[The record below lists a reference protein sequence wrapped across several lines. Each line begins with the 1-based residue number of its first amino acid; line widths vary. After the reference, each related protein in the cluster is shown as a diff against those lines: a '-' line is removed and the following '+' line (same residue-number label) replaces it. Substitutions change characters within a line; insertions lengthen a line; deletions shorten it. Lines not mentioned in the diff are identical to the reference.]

1 MKKLGLTLL
10 AIFLLVGC
18 SSKPATTTPS
28 ASAGTTETPA
38 TTDEAAWN
46 STLLQDNIIS
56 IGVSPDYP
64 PYESL
69 DTSNQIVGF
78 DVDFMNLLLD
88 YINQDGGNYTIEWVQ
103 MDFSTIIS
111 AIQMEQV
118 DLGVSG
124 FTYDKDRDVL
134 FSTPYTES
142 AAVVVVN
149 PNSDIKTLDDLKGK
163 VLAAQL
169 GSTGEVA
176 AKSVEGAE
184 VNSITNVNIM
194 MESLK
199 NNAYDAVI
207 IDKPVAE
214 NYVKNAGFVMLEEPI
229 QDDDTYIIAKTGNTV
244 LMDKINNVIEEVK
257 QTQAYQDLLEK
268 WELN

>member
-1 MKKLGLTLL
+1 MKKLGIVTLVAL
-10 AIFLLVGC
+10 LLVGC
-18 SSKPATTTPS
+18 TSKTAQPT
-28 ASAGTTETPA
+28 ASANASSTPGVNE
-38 TTDEAAWN
+38 EAAWTE
-46 STLLQDNIIS
+46 SLIQDNVIS

-69 DTSNQIVGF
+69 DTTNNIVGF
-78 DVDFMNLLLD
+78 DVDFMNLVVD
-88 YINQDGGNYTIEWVQ
+88 TMNQDGGNVKIEWVQ

-111 AIQMEQV
+111 AIQMNQV

-124 FTYDKDRDVL
+124 FTYDEERDVL

-149 PNSDIKTLDDLKGK
+149 ANSDIKTLDDLKGK
-163 VLAAQL
+163 LLAAQL
-169 GSTGEVA
+169 GSTGETA
-176 AKSVEGAE
+176 AKNVEGAK
-184 VNSITNVNIM
+184 VQSIANVNIM

-229 QDDDTYIIAKTGNTV
+229 QDDDTYIIAKKGNTV
-244 LMDKINNVIEEVK
+244 LMDKVNSVIEEVK
-257 QTQAYQDLLEK
+257 QSAAYQDLLAK
-268 WELN
+268 WELK

>member
-1 MKKLGLTLL
+1 E
-10 AIFLLVGC
+10 
-18 SSKPATTTPS
+18 TTP
-28 ASAGTTETPA
+28 TTETTNTPTEE
-38 TTDEAAWN
+38 TTTSWN
-46 STLLQDNIIS
+46 ESLVQDGIIS

-64 PYESL
+64 PYEAL
-69 DTSNQIVGF
+69 DTNNQIIGF
-78 DVDFMNLLLD
+78 DVDFMTLIVDTLNAVEGTEYKL
-88 YINQDGGNYTIEWVQ
+88 EWVQ

-111 AIQMEQV
+111 SIQMDQV

-124 FTYDKDRDVL
+124 FTYDEERDVL
-134 FSTPYTES
+134 FSTPYTDS
-142 AAVVVVN
+142 ATVVVVN
-149 PNSDIKTLDDLKGK
+149 PDSDIKTIDDLKGK

-169 GSTGEVA
+169 GATGETA
-176 AKSVEGAE
+176 AKNVEGAE
-184 VNSITNVNIM
+184 VNSIANVNIM

-229 QDDDTYIIAKTGNTV
+229 QDDKNYIIAKKGNTA
-244 LMDKINNVIEEVK
+244 LMDKINEIIEEVK
-257 QTQAYQDLLEK
+257 QTEEYQEILEK

>member
-1 MKKLGLTLL
+1 MKKLGLMLL
-10 AIFLLVGC
+10 AMLVLAGC
-18 SSKPATTTPS
+18 TSKPAQTTPTTTP
-28 ASAGTTETPA
+28 TETPA
-38 TTDEAAWN
+38 ETETAAW
-46 STLLQDNIIS
+46 SDTLVQDGIIS

-64 PYESL
+64 PYEAL
-69 DTSNQIVGF
+69 DTSNQMVGF
-78 DVDFMNLLLD
+78 DIDFMNLLLQ
-88 YINQDGGNYTIEWVQ
+88 YINEDGSDYKIEWVQ

-149 PNSDIKTLDDLKGK
+149 PDSDIKTLDDLKGK

-176 AKSVEGAE
+176 AKNVEGAE
-184 VNSITNVNIM
+184 VNSINNVNIM

-214 NYVKNAGFVMLEEPI
+214 NFVKNAGFVMLEEPI
-229 QDDDTYIIAKTGNTV
+229 QDDDTYIIAKTGNTA
-244 LMDKINNVIEEVK
+244 LMDKINSVIEEVK
-257 QTQAYQDLLEK
+257 QTNAYKELLTK
-268 WELN
+268 WELD

>member
-1 MKKLGLTLL
+1 MKKLGIMLL
-10 AIFLLVGC
+10 AMLVLAGC
-18 SSKPATTTPS
+18 SSKPAEATPS
-28 ASAGTTETPA
+28 TDPTETPA
-38 TTDEAAWN
+38 TTETAAWTE
-46 STLLQDNIIS
+46 TLVQDGIIS

-64 PYESL
+64 PYETL
-69 DTSNQIVGF
+69 DTSNQMVGF
-78 DVDFMNLLLD
+78 DIDFMNLILD
-88 YINQDGGNYTIEWVQ
+88 TINKEGSDLKIEWVQ

-149 PNSDIKTLDDLKGK
+149 PDSDIKSLDDLKGK

-176 AKSVEGAE
+176 AKNVEGAE
-184 VNSITNVNIM
+184 VNSINNVNIM

-229 QDDDTYIIAKTGNTV
+229 QDDDTYIIAKTGNTA
-244 LMDKINNVIEEVK
+244 LMDKINAVIEQVK
-257 QTQAYQDLLEK
+257 QTEAYQELLTK

>member
-1 MKKLGLTLL
+1 MKKLGLICL
-10 AIFLLVGC
+10 AMFLLVGC
-18 SSKPATTTPS
+18 SSKPATPTASTDPS
-28 ASAGTTETPA
+28 ATPV
-38 TTDEAAWN
+38 TTDEAAWD
-46 STLLQDNIIS
+46 STLIQDNIIS

-69 DTSNQIVGF
+69 DTTNKIVGF
-78 DVDFMNLLLD
+78 DVDFMNLILET
-88 YINQDGGNYTIEWVQ
+88 INKDGGNYSIEWVQ

-124 FTYDKDRDVL
+124 FTYDSERDVL

-149 PNSDIKTLDDLKGK
+149 PNSDIKTLEDLNGK

-176 AKSVEGAE
+176 AKNVEGAE
-184 VNSITNVNIM
+184 VNSIANVNIM

-244 LMDKINNVIEEVK
+244 LMDKINSAIEEVK
-257 QTQAYQDLLEK
+257 QSDAYKSLLEK